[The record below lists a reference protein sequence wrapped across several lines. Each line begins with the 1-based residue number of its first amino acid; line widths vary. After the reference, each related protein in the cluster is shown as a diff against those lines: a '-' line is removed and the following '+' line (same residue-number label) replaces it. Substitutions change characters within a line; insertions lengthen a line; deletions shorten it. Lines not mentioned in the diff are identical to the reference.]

1 MKVVS
6 ATNVGNY
13 RKNNEDSYYVNES
26 KNLYVLADGMGG
38 HLAGERASKMAT
50 EIIGEDFAGER
61 EVISI
66 DDAIEILSSSIRDA
80 NKKIYESSQENED
93 YRGMGTTLSSGLIL
107 DDVLIYSN
115 IGDSRIYRINE
126 EMEQITQDDSFVN
139 YLIEIGE
146 ITEEEAKNH
155 PKKNVLTKAM
165 GTTSDIEVI
174 VNTLNIKDK
183 DVFLFCSDGLTNMVP
198 DEEIFKIVKENS
210 PEEARDM
217 LLDLALKNGGMDN
230 ITCLLYTSPSP
241 RD

>member
-13 RKNNEDSYYVNES
+13 RKNNEDSYFLNES

-50 EIIGEDFAGER
+50 EIIGSDFEGER
-61 EVISI
+61 EVKSI

-93 YRGMGTTLSSGLIL
+93 YRGMGTTLSAGLIL
-107 DDVLIYSN
+107 DNVLIYSN
-115 IGDSRIYRINE
+115 IGDSRIYKINKD
-126 EMEQITQDDSFVN
+126 MEQLTRDDSFVN

-165 GTTSDIEVI
+165 GTTPDIEVI
-174 VNTLNIKDK
+174 VNTLNIEEKDI
-183 DVFLFCSDGLTNMVP
+183 FLFCSDGLTNMVS
-198 DEEIFKIVKENS
+198 DDDIFKIVKENN
-210 PEEARDM
+210 PENARDM

-230 ITCLLYTSPSP
+230 ITFILVFNE
-241 RD
+241 

>member
-61 EVISI
+61 DVTSI

-230 ITCLLYTSPSP
+230 ITFILVFNE
-241 RD
+241 

>member
-50 EIIGEDFAGER
+50 EIIGQDFAKDR
-61 EVISI
+61 EIKSI

-80 NKKIYESSQENED
+80 NKKIFESSQENED
-93 YRGMGTTLSSGLIL
+93 YRGMGTTLSSGIIL
-107 DDVLIYSN
+107 EDVLIYSN

-174 VNTLNIKDK
+174 VNTLDIKDK
-183 DVFLFCSDGLTNMVP
+183 DVFLFCSDGLTNMVS

-217 LLDLALKNGGMDN
+217 LLNLALKNGGMDN
-230 ITCLLYTSPSP
+230 ITFILVFNE
-241 RD
+241 

>member
-50 EIIGEDFAGER
+50 EIIGQDFAGER
-61 EVISI
+61 EVTSI

-183 DVFLFCSDGLTNMVP
+183 DVLLFCSDGLTNMVP

-230 ITCLLYTSPSP
+230 ITFILVFNE
-241 RD
+241 

>member
-50 EIIGEDFAGER
+50 EIIGQDFAKDR
-61 EVISI
+61 EIKSI

-80 NKKIYESSQENED
+80 NKKIFESSQENED
-93 YRGMGTTLSSGLIL
+93 YRGMGTTLSSGIIL
-107 DDVLIYSN
+107 EDVLIYSN

-126 EMEQITQDDSFVN
+126 GMEQITQDDSFVN

-174 VNTLNIKDK
+174 VNTLDIKDK
-183 DVFLFCSDGLTNMVP
+183 DVFLFCSDGLTNMVS
-198 DEEIFKIVKENS
+198 DEEIFRIVKENS

-230 ITCLLYTSPSP
+230 ITFILVFNE
-241 RD
+241 

>member
-1 MKVVS
+1 MKAVS

-13 RKNNEDSYYVNES
+13 RKNNEDSFYVNES
-26 KNLYVLADGMGG
+26 KNLYLLADGMGG

-50 EIIGEDFAGER
+50 EIIGEDFESER
-61 EVISI
+61 EVVSI

-107 DDVLIYSN
+107 DNVLIYSN

-126 EMEQITQDDSFVN
+126 DMEQITQDDSFVN

-198 DEEIFKIVKENS
+198 DEDIFKIVKENS

-230 ITCLLYTSPSP
+230 ITFILVFNE
-241 RD
+241 

>member
-13 RKNNEDSYYVNES
+13 RKNNEDSFYVNES
-26 KNLYVLADGMGG
+26 KNLYLLADGMGG

-50 EIIGEDFAGER
+50 EIIGEDFASER
-61 EVISI
+61 EVVSI

-107 DDVLIYSN
+107 DNVLIYSN

-198 DEEIFKIVKENS
+198 DEDIFKIVQENS

-230 ITCLLYTSPSP
+230 ITFILVFNE
-241 RD
+241 

>member
-50 EIIGEDFAGER
+50 EIIGQDFAKDR
-61 EVISI
+61 EIKSI

-80 NKKIYESSQENED
+80 NKKIFESSQENED

-107 DDVLIYSN
+107 GDVLIYSN

-174 VNTLNIKDK
+174 VNTLDIKDK
-183 DVFLFCSDGLTNMVP
+183 DVFLFCSDGLTNMVS

-210 PEEARDM
+210 PEEARDK

-230 ITCLLYTSPSP
+230 ITFILVFNE
-241 RD
+241 

>member
-50 EIIGEDFAGER
+50 EIIGQDFAKDR
-61 EVISI
+61 EIKSI

-80 NKKIYESSQENED
+80 NKKIFESSQENED

-107 DDVLIYSN
+107 GDVLIYSN

-174 VNTLNIKDK
+174 VNTLDIKNK
-183 DVFLFCSDGLTNMVP
+183 DVFLFCSDGLTNMVS

-217 LLDLALKNGGMDN
+217 LLNLALKNGGMDN
-230 ITCLLYTSPSP
+230 ITFILVFNE
-241 RD
+241 

>member
-126 EMEQITQDDSFVN
+126 KMEQITQDDSFVN

-165 GTTSDIEVI
+165 GTTSDVEVI

-230 ITCLLYTSPSP
+230 ITFILVFNE
-241 RD
+241 

>member
-50 EIIGEDFAGER
+50 EIIGQDFAKDR
-61 EVISI
+61 EIKSI

-80 NKKIYESSQENED
+80 NKKIFESSQENED

-107 DDVLIYSN
+107 GDVLIYSN

-126 EMEQITQDDSFVN
+126 EIEQITQDDSFVN

-174 VNTLNIKDK
+174 VNTLDIKDK
-183 DVFLFCSDGLTNMVP
+183 DVFLFCSDGLTNMVS

-230 ITCLLYTSPSP
+230 ITFILVFNE
-241 RD
+241 

>member
-50 EIIGEDFAGER
+50 EIIGQDFAKDR
-61 EVISI
+61 EVKSI

-80 NKKIYESSQENED
+80 NKKIFESSQENED

-107 DDVLIYSN
+107 GDVLIYSN

-174 VNTLNIKDK
+174 VNTLDIKDK
-183 DVFLFCSDGLTNMVP
+183 DVFLFCSDGLTNMVS
-198 DEEIFKIVKENS
+198 DEEIFKIVKENT

-230 ITCLLYTSPSP
+230 ITFILVFNE
-241 RD
+241 

>member
-50 EIIGEDFAGER
+50 EIIGQDFAKDR
-61 EVISI
+61 EIKSI
-66 DDAIEILSSSIRDA
+66 DDAIEILSSSIGDA
-80 NKKIYESSQENED
+80 NKKIFESSQENED

-107 DDVLIYSN
+107 GDVLIYSN

-174 VNTLNIKDK
+174 VNTLDIKDK
-183 DVFLFCSDGLTNMVP
+183 DVFLFCSDGLTNMVS

-230 ITCLLYTSPSP
+230 ITFILVFNE
-241 RD
+241 

>member
-38 HLAGERASKMAT
+38 HLAGERASKMAA

-165 GTTSDIEVI
+165 GTTSDVEVI

-217 LLDLALKNGGMDN
+217 LLDLALRNGGMDN
-230 ITCLLYTSPSP
+230 ITFILVFNE
-241 RD
+241 

>member
-13 RKNNEDSYYVNES
+13 RNNNEDSYYVNES
-26 KNLYVLADGMGG
+26 KNLYILADGMGG

-50 EIIGEDFAGER
+50 EIIGQDFARDR
-61 EVISI
+61 EIKSI

-80 NKKIYESSQENED
+80 NKKIFESSQENED

-107 DDVLIYSN
+107 GDVLIYSN

-174 VNTLNIKDK
+174 VNTLDIKDK
-183 DVFLFCSDGLTNMVP
+183 DVFLFCSDGLTNMVS

-230 ITCLLYTSPSP
+230 ITFILVFNE
-241 RD
+241 

>member
-50 EIIGEDFAGER
+50 EIIGQDFAKDR
-61 EVISI
+61 EIKSI

-80 NKKIYESSQENED
+80 NKKIFESSQENED
-93 YRGMGTTLSSGLIL
+93 YRGMGTTLSSGIIL
-107 DDVLIYSN
+107 EDVLIYSN

-126 EMEQITQDDSFVN
+126 GMEQITQDDSFVN

-174 VNTLNIKDK
+174 VNTLDIKDK
-183 DVFLFCSDGLTNMVP
+183 DVFLFCSDGLTNMVS

-230 ITCLLYTSPSP
+230 ITFILVFNE
-241 RD
+241 

>member
-26 KNLYVLADGMGG
+26 KNLFVLADGMGG

-61 EVISI
+61 EVKSI

-183 DVFLFCSDGLTNMVP
+183 DVLLFCSDGLTNMVP

-230 ITCLLYTSPSP
+230 ITFILVFNE
-241 RD
+241 

>member
-50 EIIGEDFAGER
+50 EIIGQDFAKDR
-61 EVISI
+61 EIKST

-80 NKKIYESSQENED
+80 NKKIFESSQENED

-107 DDVLIYSN
+107 GDVLIYSN

-174 VNTLNIKDK
+174 VNTLDIKDK
-183 DVFLFCSDGLTNMVP
+183 DVFLFCSDGLTNMVS

-230 ITCLLYTSPSP
+230 ITFILVFNE
-241 RD
+241 

>member
-13 RKNNEDSYYVNES
+13 RKNNEDSYFLNES
-26 KNLYVLADGMGG
+26 KNLYILADGMGG

-50 EIIGEDFAGER
+50 EIIGSDFEGER
-61 EVISI
+61 VVKSI

-93 YRGMGTTLSSGLIL
+93 YRGMGTTLSAGLIL
-107 DDVLIYSN
+107 DNVLIYSN
-115 IGDSRIYRINE
+115 IGDSRIYKINKD
-126 EMEQITQDDSFVN
+126 MEQITKDDSFVN

-165 GTTSDIEVI
+165 GTTPDIEVI
-174 VNTLNIKDK
+174 VNTLNIEEKDI
-183 DVFLFCSDGLTNMVP
+183 FLFCSDGLTNMVS
-198 DEEIFKIVKENS
+198 DEDIFKIVKENN
-210 PEEARDM
+210 PEDARDM

-230 ITCLLYTSPSP
+230 ITFILVFNE
-241 RD
+241 

>member
-13 RKNNEDSYYVNES
+13 RKNNEDSYFLNES
-26 KNLYVLADGMGG
+26 KNLYILADGMGG
-38 HLAGERASKMAT
+38 HLAGERASNMAT
-50 EIIGEDFAGER
+50 EIIGRDFEGER
-61 EVISI
+61 EVKSI

-93 YRGMGTTLSSGLIL
+93 YRGMGTTLSAGLIL
-107 DDVLIYSN
+107 DNVLIYSN
-115 IGDSRIYRINE
+115 IGDSRIYKINKD
-126 EMEQITQDDSFVN
+126 MEQITKDDSFVN

-165 GTTSDIEVI
+165 GTTPDIEVI
-174 VNTLNIKDK
+174 VNTLNIGEKDI
-183 DVFLFCSDGLTNMVP
+183 FLFCSDGLTNMVS
-198 DEEIFKIVKENS
+198 DEDIFKIVKENS
-210 PEEARDM
+210 PEDAGDK

-230 ITCLLYTSPSP
+230 ITFILVFNE
-241 RD
+241 

>member
-50 EIIGEDFAGER
+50 EIIGQDFAKDSK
-61 EVISI
+61 IKSI

-80 NKKIYESSQENED
+80 NKKIFESSQENED

-107 DDVLIYSN
+107 GDVLIYSN

-174 VNTLNIKDK
+174 VNTLDIKDK
-183 DVFLFCSDGLTNMVP
+183 DVFLFCSDGLTNMVS
-198 DEEIFKIVKENS
+198 DEEIFEIVKENS

-217 LLDLALKNGGMDN
+217 LLNLALKNGGMDN
-230 ITCLLYTSPSP
+230 ITFILVFNE
-241 RD
+241 

>member
-50 EIIGEDFAGER
+50 EIIGQDFAKDR
-61 EVISI
+61 EIKSI

-80 NKKIYESSQENED
+80 NKKIFESSQKNED

-107 DDVLIYSN
+107 GDVLIYSN

-174 VNTLNIKDK
+174 VNTLDIKDK
-183 DVFLFCSDGLTNMVP
+183 DVFLFCSDGLTNMVS

-217 LLDLALKNGGMDN
+217 LLDIALKNGGMDN
-230 ITCLLYTSPSP
+230 ITFILVFNE
-241 RD
+241 

>member
-50 EIIGEDFAGER
+50 EIIGQDFAKDR
-61 EVISI
+61 EIKSI

-80 NKKIYESSQENED
+80 NKKIFESSQENDD

-107 DDVLIYSN
+107 GDVLIYSN

-174 VNTLNIKDK
+174 VNTLDIKDK
-183 DVFLFCSDGLTNMVP
+183 DVFLFCSDGLTNMVS

-230 ITCLLYTSPSP
+230 ITFILVFNE
-241 RD
+241 

>member
-50 EIIGEDFAGER
+50 EIIGQDFAGDR
-61 EVISI
+61 EVKSI

-80 NKKIYESSQENED
+80 NKKIFESSQENED
-93 YRGMGTTLSSGLIL
+93 YRGMGTTLSSGIIL
-107 DDVLIYSN
+107 EDVLIYSN

-126 EMEQITQDDSFVN
+126 KMEQITQDDSFVN

-174 VNTLNIKDK
+174 VNTLDIKDK
-183 DVFLFCSDGLTNMVP
+183 DVFLFCSDGLTNMVS
-198 DEEIFKIVKENS
+198 DEEIFRIVKENS

-230 ITCLLYTSPSP
+230 ITFILVFNE
-241 RD
+241 